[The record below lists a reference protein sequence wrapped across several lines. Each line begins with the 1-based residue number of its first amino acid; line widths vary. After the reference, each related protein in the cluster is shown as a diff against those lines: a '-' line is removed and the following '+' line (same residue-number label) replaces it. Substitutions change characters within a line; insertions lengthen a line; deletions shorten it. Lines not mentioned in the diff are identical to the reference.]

1 MLMETHKLHCETEMS
16 KFHCSIHRTQEQ
28 SRSIQILQCKNSK
41 YELHNRPTHIKFTGK
56 NDIIQ
61 HCSNMYPEQYP

>member
-1 MLMETHKLHCETEMS
+1 METHKLHCETEMS

-41 YELHNRPTHIKFTGK
+41 YELHNRPTHINFIGE
-56 NDIIQ
+56 NAIIQ
-61 HCSNMYPEQYP
+61 YCSNIYPEQNP